1 MTWAHG
7 SWWFGCY
14 GKPAVLLCA
23 DDKMQFAGRWEFD
36 VALGIECLE
45 DGRFPLKRVGEMR
58 P

>member
-1 MTWAHG
+1 VTWAHG

-14 GKPAVLLCA
+14 GKPAVLLRA